1 MDMPI
6 SNKRKLHCDE
16 NVLVHIVRYCHDTD
30 DADGNGVREV
40 EMYVPFK
47 HICKGDAIDIP
58 DKDTDDAFR
67 TTAYAA
73 ENASYNEAKAG
84 GWFVPVACT
93 GQKDYILKPDDF
105 APWLVT
111 LSVVFT
117 NGSSCKLFFECV
129 ERSEEKL
136 RANIRRIFD
145 DVPTLR
151 HELGFV
157 ALVRHMAWKYLT
169 PERTEPLGF
178 RFLSDDVVWSN
189 CKVKDIL
196 PDRFFAAAD
205 MKLTFYAYAEDEYS
219 GNPLFFAKLPY
230 LGTHHGHPEGCV
242 ICASILRKLDELY
255 GDLPTETSR
264 WSLEYQLWARM
275 LLSEGAVML
284 NPKYIDL
291 RQDGALDALLE
302 DIPMIDGFAD
312 DVAWRR
318 VAGVPIDEIH
328 EVWDASSDDGVAPFT
343 YTVRAKIL

>member
-1 MDMPI
+1 MGNTSI
-6 SNKRKLHCDE
+6 RAAASFCNE
-16 NVLVHIVRYCHDTD
+16 NTLVKVYRYNPKYDRFETTF
-30 DADGNGVREV
+30 
-40 EMYVPFK
+40 VPFK
-47 HICKGDAIDIP
+47 DIRKS
-58 DKDTDDAFR
+58 DSVSVFASDGHEMHFSVLT
-67 TTAYAA
+67 
-73 ENASYNEAKAG
+73 NASFKKDERYGNECGWSVKVTEDAG
-84 GWFVPVACT
+84 KTVLVLHPA
-93 GQKDYILKPDDF
+93 DF
-105 APWLVT
+105 APYIIR
-111 LSVVFT
+111 LSV
-117 NGSSCKLFFECV
+117 NDEGDWRGCRLLFESVLNDTEAIVNNMRARFEPRVAPENTCG
-129 ERSEEKL
+129 
-136 RANIRRIFD
+136 
-145 DVPTLR
+145 R
-151 HELGFV
+151 HSDTV
-157 ALVRHMAWKYLT
+157 AAMAKRDLT
-169 PERTEPLGF
+169 REWTEQFGF
-178 RFLSDDVVWSN
+178 RLISDSVN
-189 CKVKDIL
+189 FAQCGVKDIL
-196 PDRFFAAAD
+196 SDKFFNPPAMELTFFAYSDGEYAA
-205 MKLTFYAYAEDEYS
+205 S
-219 GNPLFFAKLPY
+219 PLFFAKLPY

>member
-1 MDMPI
+1 MDNLI
-6 SNKRKLHCDE
+6 SNKRKLHSDE
-16 NVLVHIVRYCHDTD
+16 NVLVHIVRYCRDTD
-30 DADGNGVREV
+30 DADGDGIREV

-47 HICKGDAIDIP
+47 YICKGDAIDIP

-73 ENASYNEAKAG
+73 EDASYSKARAG

-93 GQKDYILKPDDF
+93 GQKEYVLKPDDF

-117 NGSSCKLFFECV
+117 HGSSCKLFFECV

-136 RANIRRIFD
+136 WANIHRIFD

-157 ALVRHMAWKYLT
+157 ALVRHMARKYLT
-169 PERTEPLGF
+169 PDRTEPLGF

-205 MKLTFYAYAEDEYS
+205 MELTFYAYAEDEYAES
-219 GNPLFFAKLPY
+219 PLFFAKLPY
-230 LGTHHGHPEGCV
+230 LGTHHGTPAGCV

-275 LLSEGAVML
+275 LLTEGAVML
-284 NPKYIDL
+284 NPMHL
-291 RQDGALDALLE
+291 ALYEDEHTFNSLVFCDDALE
-302 DIPMIDGFAD
+302 VSGDAIVWKKASGAPSNKITE
-312 DVAWRR
+312 AWEKETEKS
-318 VAGVPIDEIH
+318 GCNDT
-328 EVWDASSDDGVAPFT
+328 FT
-343 YTVRAKIL
+343 CAI